1 MGASSKKVR
10 TASAKQSSRTSL
22 RSFAF
27 SVVTL
32 DTEGIEVA
40 RRRAR
45 AQQFTER
52 LGKRASLQMV
62 QIPGGIF
69 LMVAPEGEPGSTS
82 SERPQHRVTVGGFF
96 LAKHAVTIEQ
106 WRAVMGSRPEA
117 MSLAD
122 AVFKKSGRQ
131 PVVRVSFDEA
141 ETFCSRR
148 SRKTRRNYRLPNES
162 EWEYACRAGTST
174 AFAFGPTISRAVA
187 NYDGETIRRERPN
200 GKYATT
206 RLVGALRMAN
216 GFGLFD
222 MHGNIW
228 EWCEDHWHNNYQD
241 APTDGSAWKTGESRN
256 RVLRGGSWYATVESC
271 RAAMRRPGGEAG
283 IRSRQIGFR

>member
-69 LMVAPEGEPGSTS
+69 LMGAPEGEPGSTS

-141 ETFCSRR
+141 ETFCARLAQDSTQLSPTERVRVGVRVPRR
-148 SRKTRRNYRLPNES
+148 YEH
-162 EWEYACRAGTST
+162 C
-174 AFAFGPTISRAVA
+174 IC
-187 NYDGETIRRERPN
+187 IRPYN
-200 GKYATT
+200 LT
-206 RLVGALRMAN
+206 
-216 GFGLFD
+216 
-222 MHGNIW
+222 
-228 EWCEDHWHNNYQD
+228 
-241 APTDGSAWKTGESRN
+241 
-256 RVLRGGSWYATVESC
+256 RGGEL
-271 RAAMRRPGGEAG
+271 
-283 IRSRQIGFR
+283 